1 MTEDNKY
8 TLDDM
13 VMATV
18 DQKPLDFEAAF
29 NDIIVDK
36 IRTGIENRKMEIAQ
50 QMYNYEPP
58 VENDDDEF
66 GGDDSELDNSEEE

>member
-18 DQKPLDFEAAF
+18 EQKPLDFEAAF

-36 IRTGIENRKMEIAQ
+36 IRTGIENRKIEIAQ

-58 VENDDDEF
+58 VEEDEDY

>member
-36 IRTGIENRKMEIAQ
+36 IRTGIENRKIEIAQ

-58 VENDDDEF
+58 VEDDDEF

>member
-18 DQKPLDFEAAF
+18 DQKPLDFETAF

-36 IRTGIENRKMEIAQ
+36 IRNGIENRKIEIAQ

-58 VENDDDEF
+58 VENDDEF

>member
-58 VENDDDEF
+58 VEYDDDEF